1 MEYKYQEL
9 KINYLKVGE
18 GKPIILLHGWCQNL
32 NTFEGLIDVLKTK
45 YTVYAID
52 LPGFGFS
59 DEPEDP
65 WSVKDYSNFLDKF
78 CTDLKIHRPIILGHS
93 FGGRIAIKYASNNSK
108 IRRLILVDSAGLNIN
123 RGIKFYFRKWRY
135 KLVKNYYK
143 LIKNNVK
150 LEEWFNKH
158 ASNDYKQ
165 ATEKM
170 RLTLKKVVNEDLRK
184 DLRKIKAETLL
195 IWGENDTV
203 TPLKIAFKMQKKIP
217 NAGLVRLEGLG
228 HFPYLEDAKWFHI
241 IIKNYLDIK

>member
-1 MEYKYQEL
+1 MALQ
-9 KINYLKVGE
+9 VG
-18 GKPIILLHGWCQNL
+18 
-32 NTFEGLIDVLKTK
+32 
-45 YTVYAID
+45 
-52 LPGFGFS
+52 
-59 DEPEDP
+59 
-65 WSVKDYSNFLDKF
+65 
-78 CTDLKIHRPIILGHS
+78 
-93 FGGRIAIKYASNNSK
+93 
-108 IRRLILVDSAGLNIN
+108 
-123 RGIKFYFRKWRY
+123 
-135 KLVKNYYK
+135 KNYYK
-143 LIKNNVK
+143 LTKNNVK

-228 HFPYLEDAKWFHI
+228 HFLFGRC
-241 IIKNYLDIK
+241 